1 MPLQDEYQVRLD
13 AFCGPLDLLL
23 FLIRQAEVDVNDIP
37 IAEITEQYLGFVGQV
52 DEIDIEAAGE
62 FLVMAATLMEIKS
75 RALTPPVPQESPQ
88 GLDADDSPWA
98 VTGIGTESD
107 PRLELVQQ
115 LLEYQR
121 FRISSELLQEHRE
134 AFLSRYAARPH
145 RLTDVEPSAREPVL
159 ELDDA
164 HVFDLFEAYQ
174 RIIRCRFGRLPDFTR
189 LGDHHIEIDEKP
201 AAVYQEEL
209 LERIRDATD
218 NRISLQAAFAQS
230 SRTERVGLFLAM
242 LELVRLRQIR
252 VRQEEL
258 ESEIIVEL
266 SDPE

>member
-1 MPLQDEYQVRLD
+1 MLHDGNSVAQVAVRAGISTDALIEWLNALARERLQALVGDGLVDSDELDEVLEEIVERIRKEIGKATPLIQKRFRDPDDDDDFVPTERPVVTPDRVPFDLKLV
-13 AFCGPLDLLL
+13 ARILDLTEEALVNRL
-23 FLIRQAEVDVNDIP
+23 RQV
-37 IAEITEQYLGFVGQV
+37 
-52 DEIDIEAAGE
+52 
-62 FLVMAATLMEIKS
+62 
-75 RALTPPVPQESPQ
+75 
-88 GLDADDSPWA
+88 
-98 VTGIGTESD
+98 
-107 PRLELVQQ
+107 
-115 LLEYQR
+115 
-121 FRISSELLQEHRE
+121 
-134 AFLSRYAARPH
+134 
-145 RLTDVEPSAREPVL
+145 
-159 ELDDA
+159 
-164 HVFDLFEAYQ
+164 
-174 RIIRCRFGRLPDFTR
+174 
-189 LGDHHIEIDEKP
+189 GDHHIEIDEKP